1 MNIRCTRGNGW
12 KWLTRCFNP
21 FLALGSFGSGS
32 AGAAVRKRTGRFCLS
47 YGEDGPASDGMW
59 QARVDEDLKG
69 KFYTFN
75 VKIDDVWQ
83 GDTPGLMAKAVGVNG
98 DRAAVIDWKE
108 TNPEGWNEDKRPP
121 LKRFSDMVIY
131 ELHHRDFSIDTISGI
146 RNRGKF
152 LALTEEGTHTY
163 LGEKTGI
170 DHLKELGVTHVQ
182 LLPSFDFSSVDETKL
197 DRPQYNWGYDPK
209 NYNVPEGRM
218 LPTLI
223 SRKCVSVSLS
233 RWSWR
238 FIGQVSG
245 W

>member
-1 MNIRCTRGNGW
+1 
-12 KWLTRCFNP
+12 
-21 FLALGSFGSGS
+21 
-32 AGAAVRKRTGRFCLS
+32 
-47 YGEDGPASDGMW
+47 
-59 QARVDEDLKG
+59 
-69 KFYTFN
+69 
-75 VKIDDVWQ
+75 
-83 GDTPGLMAKAVGVNG
+83 
-98 DRAAVIDWKE
+98 
-108 TNPEGWNEDKRPP
+108 
-121 LKRFSDMVIY
+121 MVIY

-182 LLPSFDFSSVDETKL
+182 LLPSFDFSSVDETRL
-197 DRPQYNWGYDPK
+197 DKPQYNWGYDPK

-218 LPTLI
+218 PPTLI
-223 SRKCVSVSLS
+223 DRKCVSASSS
-233 RWSWR
+233 RWSWH